1 MIIISPRQN
10 IITLNQLK
18 QFFICKDS
26 FLIYMEQG
34 FPRLNT
40 TFFRLRYTERSE
52 GGTPKP
58 KKGRKGGGQ

>member
-26 FLIYMEQG
+26 FLIYIVQG
-34 FPRLNT
+34 FHRLNI
-40 TFFRLRYTERSE
+40 TFFRLRDTERSE
-52 GGTPKP
+52 GETSNP
-58 KKGRKGGGQ
+58 KKGRKGGGP